1 MHSSTVNGLLT
12 FLEVAELGSI
22 NRAATQLNLSQSA
35 VTRTIKQ
42 LETRLGAEVFVRSA
56 KGVEL
61 TPFGANL
68 IGNARAVRA
77 EVQRTEKTILDLR
90 QAGEREL
97 HIGVVMVHPL
107 MPFCHALLA
116 TLVSRAGLRL
126 KLTFG
131 MPDEIISMLRESR
144 VDIALGYLLDGKDAE
159 GVRQD
164 FLVADDIGFY
174 CAPDHPLA
182 SRKRVSLGDLLLAE
196 WALGGSDCVIGNRVR
211 EHFSAQGLILGKPRI
226 EVELTP
232 LRRTLV
238 VHSQLVSAFLLHHVE
253 AELRNRTLVRIRY
266 DWPQE
271 RRSLGA
277 IRLGRHTA
285 ATSALVHALR
295 EAYS

>member
-22 NRAATQLNLSQSA
+22 NRAAAQLNLSQSS
-35 VTRTIKQ
+35 VTRAIKL
-42 LETRLGAEVFVRSA
+42 LEARLGAEVFVRSA

-68 IGNARAVRA
+68 LGNARAVRA
-77 EVQRTEKTILDLR
+77 EVQRTELTILDLR

-107 MPFCHALLA
+107 MPFCRALMA
-116 TLVSRAGLRL
+116 TLASRAGLRL

-131 MPDEIISMLRESR
+131 MPDEIIAMLREGK
-144 VDIALGYLLDGKDAE
+144 VEIALSYLLEGAAAG

-164 FLVADDIGFY
+164 FLVVDDIGFY

-182 SRKRVSLGDLLLAE
+182 ARKLVSLDDLLLAD
-196 WALGGSDCVIGNRVR
+196 WTLGGSDCAVGNRVR
-211 EHFSAQGLILGKPRI
+211 EHFSAQGLTLVKPCI

-238 VHSQLVSAFLLHHVE
+238 VHSHLVSAFLLHHVE
-253 AELRNRTLVRIRY
+253 TELRSGALVRIRY

-271 RRSLGA
+271 RRALGA
-277 IRLGRHTA
+277 IRLGRHTP

-295 EAYS
+295 EAYA

>member
-22 NRAATQLNLSQSA
+22 NRAAAQLNVSQSS

-42 LETRLGAEVFVRSA
+42 LEARLGAEVFHRSA
-56 KGVEL
+56 KGVAL
-61 TPFGANL
+61 TPFGASL
-68 IGNARAVRA
+68 LGNARAVRA

-107 MPFCHALLA
+107 MPFCQALLA
-116 TLVSRAGLRL
+116 TLSSRAGLRL

-131 MPDEIISMLRESR
+131 TQDEIVAMLREGR
-144 VDIALGYLLDGKDAE
+144 VEIALSYLLEGEAAE

-164 FLVADDIGFY
+164 FLASDDIGFY

-182 SRKRVSLGDLLLAE
+182 GRRHVGLDDLLVSE
-196 WALGGSDCVIGNRVR
+196 WALGGSDCAIGNRVR
-211 EHFSAQGLILGKPRI
+211 AYFAERGLVLGKPRI

-232 LRRTLV
+232 LRRTII
-238 VHSQLVSAFLLHHVE
+238 VHSHLVSAFLLHHVE
-253 AELRNRTLVRIRY
+253 AELARGALVRLRH

-271 RRSLGA
+271 RRALGA
-277 IRLGRHTA
+277 IRLGRHTP

-295 EAYS
+295 EAYA